1 MTIEA
6 LKYFVSRSTIMAFFF
21 VASVENQIK
30 ELMSVYIDNFVDS
43 QRWTLALFTTNFI
56 FIKRFFFKGPFHE
69 NASRKDRTLR
79 HTNERL
85 MTTEKQKAGLVRTCS
100 FAYE

>member
-56 FIKRFFFKGPFHE
+56 FIKRFFLKGLFTRM
-69 NASRKDRTLR
+69 ASARI
-79 HTNERL
+79 
-85 MTTEKQKAGLVRTCS
+85 VRYVTQTS
-100 FAYE
+100 VL